1 MGNVKNELKGFESI
15 PRDLVFDKSLSD
27 RARFVY
33 VFMACKPD
41 GWNFF
46 LEPMAKDIGYSV
58 DTLRKYL
65 NELVASGW
73 LVKGEQTNEKGLFGA
88 VEYTIKATKFT
99 DTENFRHGKN
109 TVQENIDNIN
119 IKDTDNKE
127 KNKEQSLSKKEKS
140 ALPFAATLPC
150 SKGQPSRVRAVNN
163 HNDNNK
169 SLFNKTN
176 NKEKEYKEKFANF
189 VALYKKMGGKA
200 RGLDTEFNDFTKRH
214 KDWRAVLPYLEL
226 AVQREMKAR
235 NQAKAERKFFPE
247 PKMLQTYLGK
257 QRAWE
262 LYVTVGEDLTREE
275 YTPECGGMLNWN
287 DYYNAYLFVG
297 MFYDQIADGYTDDN
311 RPDGARIMLNNGRG
325 FIVWNKETKKWET
338 K

>member
-109 TVQENIDNIN
+109 TVQENIDNIK

-127 KNKEQSLSKKEKS
+127 KDKEESLSKKSES
-140 ALPFAATLPC
+140 ALSFAATLPC
-150 SKGQPSRVRAVNN
+150 
-163 HNDNNK
+163 
-169 SLFNKTN
+169 
-176 NKEKEYKEKFANF
+176 KEKEKFAAF
-189 VALYKKMGGKA
+189 VALYKKMGGKV
-200 RGLDTEFNDFTKRH
+200 RGVDTEFNDFTKRH
-214 KDWRAVLPYLEL
+214 KDWREVLPYLEL
-226 AVQREMKAR
+226 AVQRETKAR

-262 LYVTVGEDLTREE
+262 LYVTVGEDLTSEE

-297 MFYDQIADGYTDDN
+297 MFYEQIADGYTDDN
-311 RPDGARIMLNNGRG
+311 RPNGATIMLNNGRG
-325 FIVWNKETKKWET
+325 FIVWNKETKKWE
-338 K
+338 KE

>member
-33 VFMACKPD
+33 VFMVCKPD

-127 KNKEQSLSKKEKS
+127 KDKEESLSKKAES
-140 ALPFAATLPC
+140 ALPFATTLPC
-150 SKGQPSRVRAVNN
+150 Q
-163 HNDNNK
+163 D
-169 SLFNKTN
+169 
-176 NKEKEYKEKFANF
+176 KEKFAAF

-214 KDWRAVLPYLEL
+214 KDWRKVLPYLEL
-226 AVQREMKAR
+226 AVQRETKAR

-262 LYVTVGEDLTREE
+262 LYVTVGEDLTHEE

-297 MFYDQIADGYTDDN
+297 MFYEQIADGYTDDN
-311 RPDGARIMLNNGRG
+311 RPNGATIMLNNGRG
-325 FIVWNKETKKWET
+325 FLVWDKETKKWET